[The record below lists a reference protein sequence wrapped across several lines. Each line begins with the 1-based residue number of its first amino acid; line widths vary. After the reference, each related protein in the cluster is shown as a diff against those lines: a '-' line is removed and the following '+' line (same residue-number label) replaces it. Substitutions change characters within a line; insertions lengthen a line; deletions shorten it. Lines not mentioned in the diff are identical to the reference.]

1 MIVPL
6 KLASIL
12 VHRRAVPVLLFALI
26 WLSCAWFGSWELNPN
41 NSTRLFAAISL
52 VEHGDATIDEFAPLT
67 IDRAQFGA
75 HVYTDKAPG
84 MTLMA
89 LPAVA
94 IANAVTGERSAA
106 LPKMIDDPALGH
118 FMKLRLR
125 LAAILS
131 SALLTGL
138 AAVALWSL
146 ARDITGNAKASLVAA
161 LAYGLGTPAWGWST
175 TIFGHASVAA
185 LFMIAIWAVWRATQA
200 APRRGMAAL
209 AGLALGWAVVVEFQA
224 VLAGTVIGVWALWR
238 IRALPA
244 GTRLLLMLTL
254 MGGGVVAG
262 LPMIAYNLVAFG
274 VPIKFGY
281 SGVVGFDGMQQ
292 GFFGLTYPKLP
303 VLFELLFG
311 PRRGLIWVAPILL
324 LAPVGLMRWYRQ
336 PGHRPMVVMV
346 LAVVA
351 IILLINAS
359 YFYWDGGFSTGPRH
373 SVPALPLLALGLA
386 PLYATLET
394 ARARAAMLVLLGL
407 SIAVNLMIAAT
418 EITVPDT
425 APFPLWR
432 PMLVEDVANGYFRD
446 LPGQFW
452 GWSPWAG
459 VALYL
464 VLATAMG
471 AALIIAARAVT
482 RDDAGCHHSKMT
494 SA

>member
-1 MIVPL
+1 MPR
-6 KLASIL
+6 KLDSVLA
-12 VHRRAVPVLLFALI
+12 HRRTVPMLLFALI

-52 VEHGDATIDEFAPLT
+52 VEQGDATIDEFAPLT

-94 IANAVTGERSAA
+94 IANAVTGAPSAS
-106 LPKMIDDPALGH
+106 LTKTIDDPALGR

-125 LAAILS
+125 MAAMFS

-146 ARDITGNAKASLVAA
+146 ARDVTGNANAALVAA

-200 APRRGMAAL
+200 VPRRGMAAL
-209 AGLALGWAVVVEFQA
+209 VGLALGWAVVVEFQA
-224 VLAGTVIGVWALWR
+224 VLAGAAIGVWALWR

-244 GTRLLLMLTL
+244 GTQLPLMLAL
-254 MGGGVVAG
+254 IGGGVAAG

-311 PRRGLIWVAPILL
+311 PRRGLIWVAPVLL
-324 LAPVGLMRWYRQ
+324 LAPIGLMRWYRQ

-351 IILLINAS
+351 IVLLINAS

-386 PLYATLET
+386 PLYATLENG
-394 ARARAAMLVLLGL
+394 RARAAMLALLGL
-407 SIAVNLMIAAT
+407 SIAVNLMIAAA
-418 EITVPDT
+418 EVTVPDT

-432 PMLVEDVANGYFRD
+432 PILMEDVANGYFRD

-464 VLATAMG
+464 MLATAIG

-482 RDDAGCHHSKMT
+482 RDDATCRYSEMT
-494 SA
+494 LG

>member
-1 MIVPL
+1 MT
-6 KLASIL
+6 SIL
-12 VHRRAVPVLLFALI
+12 AYRRAVPVLLFALV
-26 WLSCAWFGSWELNPN
+26 WLSCAWFGSGELNPN

-52 VEHGDATIDEFAPLT
+52 VENGDATIDEFAPLT

-75 HVYTDKAPG
+75 HVYMDKAPG

-94 IANAVTGERSAA
+94 IANAVTGERSAPLTKA
-106 LPKMIDDPALGH
+106 IDDPGLGQ

-125 LAAILS
+125 VAAMFS

-138 AAVALWSL
+138 AAMALWSL
-146 ARDITGNAKASLVAA
+146 ARDVTGNALAALIAA
-161 LAYGLGTPAWGWST
+161 LAYGVGTPAWGWST

-200 APRRGMAAL
+200 EPRRSMAAL

-224 VLAGTVIGVWALWR
+224 VLAGAAIGVWALWR

-244 GTRLLLMLTL
+244 GSQLPLILALI
-254 MGGGVVAG
+254 GGGIVAG
-262 LPMIAYNLVAFG
+262 LPMIAYNLVAFS
-274 VPIKFGY
+274 VPIKLGY

-311 PRRGLIWVAPILL
+311 PRRGLIWVAPMLL
-324 LAPVGLMRWYRQ
+324 LAPIGLMRWYRQ
-336 PGHRPMVVMV
+336 PGQRPMVVMV

-351 IILLINAS
+351 IVLLVNAS

-373 SVPALPLLALGLA
+373 SVPALPLLAMGLA
-386 PLYATLET
+386 PLYATLEK
-394 ARARAAMLVLLGL
+394 ARARAAMLALLAL
-407 SIAVNLMIAAT
+407 SIAVNLMIAAA
-418 EITVPDT
+418 EVTVPDT

-432 PMLVEDVANGYFRD
+432 PILVEDVANGYFRD

-464 VLATAMG
+464 VLATAIG
-471 AALIIAARAVT
+471 AALIIAARAAT
-482 RDDAGCHHSKMT
+482 RDDAI
-494 SA
+494 AR